1 MLGKWLVGVIL
12 LASLEAN
19 ATAYVKLSDKD
30 WADKGKHK
38 KHWHQMQPGD
48 KFGKHQFWGGKKGKR
63 AYNPKF
69 DTWTFDKHG
78 GDLGKYCAPKGKPPV
93 SAVPE
98 AETYWL
104 MLVGFGLYG
113 FTQRRRWFKG

>member
-1 MLGKWLVGVIL
+1 MLGKFLVGAVL

-19 ATAYVKLSDKD
+19 ATAYVKLTDKD
-30 WADKGKHK
+30 RFGKGKN
-38 KHWHQMQPGD
+38 HWHQMQPGE
-48 KFGKHQFWGGKKGKR
+48 KFGQHQFRGSKHP
-63 AYNPKF
+63 YDPKF
-69 DTWTFDKHG
+69 GTWTFDKHG
-78 GDLGKYCAPKGKPPV
+78 GDLGKYCEPKGKPPV

-113 FTQRRRWFKG
+113 LTQRRRWFGKA